1 MGHKWLDKRYNV
13 RVGSYCWILVQLFLL
28 TTLIACSRTNKERQD
43 FQPAAGTAIPEI
55 VDGWSALMQRGA
67 YPFTTPLP
75 PAESSPID
83 GTYVKFDPK
92 VATPIP
98 CRRCPDYMNEGGVW
112 KLSFDKGTFRIYHVV
127 TAWRGIGSFTVDGNE
142 LVVFND
148 PKCPDL
154 IGRYTWRKVDDGL
167 ALNTIEDHC
176 AADMRS
182 HNFEQMVWQS
192 CPDEDNPD
200 QAEGQSPKG
209 CN

>member
-1 MGHKWLDKRYNV
+1 MVQQWRHFKSLTKQFSTWSFVLLLL
-13 RVGSYCWILVQLFLL
+13 LVMSLF
-28 TTLIACSRTNKERQD
+28 ACSTTDDLLQD
-43 FQPAAGTAIPEI
+43 QDSPAGPTTPGI
-55 VDGWSALMQRGA
+55 VDEWSALMQRGA

-75 PAESSPID
+75 PAEPGPID

-112 KLSFDKGTFRIYHVV
+112 KLSFDKGTFRILHLV
-127 TAWRGIGSFTVDGNE
+127 TGWRGIGSFTVNGDE
-142 LVVFND
+142 LLVFND

-154 IGRYTWRKVDDGL
+154 IGRYTWQMVGDGL
-167 ALNTIEDHC
+167 ALSTVYDHC

-182 HNFEQMVWQS
+182 HNFRQMVWQR
-192 CPDEDNPD
+192 CPDAADSAQVKD
-200 QAEGQSPKG
+200 QAPEG